1 MKRKQLLM
9 VNRGLFGAIALLHLW
24 RALSGL
30 ELNIGSFSLP
40 AWASFVAFLLAGLM
54 CYQNYMEAL

>member
-1 MKRKQLLM
+1 M
-9 VNRGLFGAIALLHLW
+9 VNMGLFGAIALLHLW